1 MPADR
6 PAVRGVPEPDPAA
19 ASYGREDVEI
29 LGREVVLQGYFRM
42 VRLTLRHRLL
52 AGGWSAPFTREIFER
67 GTAAAVLPYD
77 PVRDEVVLIEQ
88 FRPGGLYGPED
99 ASPWMVEIVAGI
111 IEPGETPEAVA
122 RREAVEEAGLELGRI
137 EAISTY
143 QPSPGA
149 CDEWLHLYVGEVRAE
164 HRGATGGLAEEHEDI
179 RIFALPR
186 EAAVALLDGGR
197 LNNATTIVALGWLA
211 RHGAALRARWLSDR
225 KTEEEEA

>member
-1 MPADR
+1 M
-6 PAVRGVPEPDPAA
+6 
-19 ASYGREDVEI
+19 
-29 LGREVVLQGYFRM
+29 
-42 VRLTLRHRLL
+42 
-52 AGGWSAPFTREIFER
+52 
-67 GTAAAVLPYD
+67 
-77 PVRDEVVLIEQ
+77 VLIEQ
-88 FRPGGLYGPED
+88 FRPGGLYGPAD

-164 HRGATGGLAEEHEDI
+164 HRGSTGGLVEEHEDI

-186 EAAVALLDGGR
+186 EAAVALLDGDR
-197 LNNATTIVALGWLA
+197 LDNAQQGYPANKGIFEREVAELLGNIEMFGDAAPGPFSSEALPASQTFRRALGC
-211 RHGAALRARWLSDR
+211 RHA
-225 KTEEEEA
+225 